1 MVTATLPLLAL
12 LVPTLLGDSPGCQF
26 LCGDGFTCLASHQVC
41 DNYYDCPSH
50 PAGEGGED
58 EEVCNNG
65 EDRDDEEEGKEENT
79 LEAGG
84 ALGLRADISTLCLDS
99 QAQLVA
105 DPNDCHTFYHC
116 DELSPQKQS
125 CGDLMFNT
133 IRMTCDW
140 PRSVMQ
146 IRPECRDPDSFK
158 FRLGP
163 RSWDSRRT
171 HRMLNWLG
179 GGRAIARVRVPRPQL
194 RQQQYPRY
202 QQPAPVFRPNSVQV
216 VDQQRRR
223 LVDDRPRVVMP
234 SRLAV
239 PETPI
244 AGAHLVV
251 PEPPIGSQVY
261 APEAPRPHVVR
272 LDLDNSVE
280 EHHYQAEV
288 EPVQQT
294 PLVHHQSP
302 PATVVQAQAPP
313 RMIHRAPIINRGPPV
328 EHRAVVKLHSPEAPR
343 PHVVRLEQRRRVQP
357 IVRVEQAPVV
367 RVEQAPVVR
376 VEHRVEQGPLVRVEQ
391 APVRVHSNPRFQPSS
406 PEVKPSAEDLT
417 FLISQQITQSIRNRI
432 PTILSN
438 LQAKQS
444 KQTKVVQPAVSR
456 VTHTVTST
464 SSQVSSS
471 TAKEAGPSHHYVQ
484 NSIVGHQQRTKK
496 GENED
501 IEEKIEIEKR
511 VDEEKMKME
520 MERQR
525 LMESDEDI
533 ILPQP
538 APMLVEDTREHKPVW
553 TVTRQRPKQTTSA
566 RPPAPR
572 KTKTQEGEQVQPK
585 VVKKVCWIGGGRSA
599 LTCKQVRRKLVGEDA
614 ANTQTGRRR
623 IQSMRQKTGSK
634 PAEKKQKSRMLLHA
648 DPQNELEKEFSFE
661 LANRVEEEKEEERR
675 AITLKEAFDRTINKL
690 SKEVEE
696 EEVEDLEN
704 MDADRLRS
712 MSEEYSDTLTKLLDQ
727 LEDTERQYIDSS
739 DLRQGDY

>member
-1 MVTATLPLLAL
+1 
-12 LVPTLLGDSPGCQF
+12 
-26 LCGDGFTCLASHQVC
+26 VC

-58 EEVCNNG
+58 EEVCSNG
-65 EDRDDEEEGKEENT
+65 DKNEEEKEENN
-79 LEAGG
+79 LETGG
-84 ALGLRADISTLCLDS
+84 ALGLRTDISNLCLDS

-116 DELSPQKQS
+116 DELTPQKQS

-179 GGRAIARVRVPRPQL
+179 SGRAIARVRVPRPQM
-194 RQQQYPRY
+194 RHQQYPRY
-202 QQPAPVFRPNSVQV
+202 QQPAPVFRPHSVQV

-223 LVDDRPRVVMP
+223 LVEGRPRVVMP
-234 SRLAV
+234 PRLAV
-239 PETPI
+239 PETPM
-244 AGAHLVV
+244 
-251 PEPPIGSQVY
+251 VY
-261 APEAPRPHVVR
+261 ASEAPEAPRPHVVR
-272 LDLDNSVE
+272 LDLDNDVE

-294 PLVHHQSP
+294 PLVVHHQNP
-302 PATVVQAQAPP
+302 PATVVQAQTP
-313 RMIHRAPIINRGPPV
+313 RLIHRTPIINRGPPV
-328 EHRAVVKLHSPEAPR
+328 KHVAPAVVQLRSPEAPR

-376 VEHRVEQGPLVRVEQ
+376 VEHHVEQAPLVRVEQ
-391 APVRVHSNPRFQPSS
+391 APVRVHSTPRFQPSS
-406 PEVKPSAEDLT
+406 LEVKPSAEDLT

-444 KQTKVVQPAVSR
+444 KQTKAVQPAVSR

-471 TAKEAGPSHHYVQ
+471 AAKKGPSHHYVQ
-484 NSIVGHQQRTKK
+484 NSIVGQQQRTKE

-501 IEEKIEIEKR
+501 IKEKMEKM
-511 VDEEKMKME
+511 DEEKMKME
-520 MERQR
+520 MEKQKV
-525 LMESDEDI
+525 MEGEEV

-553 TVTRQRPKQTTSA
+553 TVTRQRPKQTTVK
-566 RPPAPR
+566 PAPAR
-572 KTKTQEGEQVQPK
+572 KTKIQGKQVQPK

-599 LTCKQVRRKLVGEDA
+599 LTCKQVRRKLVGEEGS
-614 ANTQTGRRR
+614 TQTGRRR
-623 IQSMRQKTGSK
+623 IQSLRQKTGAK
-634 PAEKKQKSRMLLHA
+634 PAEKKQKNRMLLHA
-648 DPQNELEKEFSFE
+648 DPQNENELEKEFSFE
-661 LANRVEEEKEEERR
+661 LANRVEEVEDSEERR

-690 SKEVEE
+690 GKEVEE
-696 EEVEDLEN
+696 EEEDLEN

-712 MSEEYSDTLTKLLDQ
+712 MSEEYSDTLTRLLDQ

-739 DLRQGDY
+739 DLRQGDN

>member
-1 MVTATLPLLAL
+1 MGVEGGQASRGAVEAGKMVTATLPLLAL
-12 LVPTLLGDSPGCQF
+12 LVPTLLGDSPACQF

-50 PAGEGGED
+50 PAGQGGED
-58 EEVCNNG
+58 EEVCAN
-65 EDRDDEEEGKEENT
+65 RDNVEEATEENT

-84 ALGLRADISTLCLDS
+84 ALGLRADISNLCLDS

-116 DELSPQKQS
+116 DELTPQKQS

-179 GGRAIARVRVPRPQL
+179 SGRAIARVRIPRPQL
-194 RQQQYPRY
+194 RQQQQYPRY
-202 QQPAPVFRPNSVQV
+202 QQPAPVFRPHSVQV

-223 LVDDRPRVVMP
+223 LVDEKPRVVMP
-234 SRLAV
+234 PRLAV
-239 PETPI
+239 PETPM
-244 AGAHLVV
+244 
-251 PEPPIGSQVY
+251 VY
-261 APEAPRPHVVR
+261 ASVAPEAPRPHVVK
-272 LDLDNSVE
+272 LDLDNDIE
-280 EHHYQAEV
+280 EHHYQVEV
-288 EPVQQT
+288 KPVQQT
-294 PLVHHQSP
+294 PLVVQHQNP
-302 PATVVQAQAPP
+302 PATVVKTQNP
-313 RMIHRAPIINRGPPV
+313 RLIHRTPIVNRGPPI
-328 EHRAVVKLHSPEAPR
+328 EHTAPAVVHRPEAPR
-343 PHVVRLEQRRRVQP
+343 PHVVRLEQRRRPVVRVEQAP
-357 IVRVEQAPVV
+357 LVRVEQAPVV

-376 VEHRVEQGPLVRVEQ
+376 VEQ
-391 APVRVHSNPRFQPSS
+391 APVRVHSTPRFQPSS
-406 PEVKPSAEDLT
+406 LQVKPSAEDLT

-444 KQTKVVQPAVSR
+444 KQTKAVQPSVSR

-471 TAKEAGPSHHYVQ
+471 AAKEGPSHHYVQ
-484 NSIVGHQQRTKK
+484 NSIVGQQQRTKK
-496 GENED
+496 GENKD
-501 IEEKIEIEKR
+501 IPEKMEK
-511 VDEEKMKME
+511 VDEEEKMKME
-520 MERQR
+520 MERQKVI
-525 LMESDEDI
+525 EGEDV

-538 APMLVEDTREHKPVW
+538 APMLVEDTREHRPVW
-553 TVTRQRPKQTTSA
+553 TVTRQRPKQTTVK
-566 RPPAPR
+566 PPR
-572 KTKTQEGEQVQPK
+572 KTKIQGSQVQPK

-599 LTCKQVRRKLVGEDA
+599 LTCKQVRRKLIGEDG
-614 ANTQTGRRR
+614 NTQTGRRR
-623 IQSMRQKTGSK
+623 IQSLRQKTESK
-634 PAEKKQKSRMLLHA
+634 PAEKKQKNRMLLHV
-648 DPQNELEKEFSFE
+648 DPQNENELEKEFSFE
-661 LANRVEEEKEEERR
+661 LANRMEEVEDEEERR

-690 SKEVEE
+690 GKEMEE
-696 EEVEDLEN
+696 EEMEDLEN

-712 MSEEYSDTLTKLLDQ
+712 MSEEYSDTLTRLLDQ

-739 DLRQGDY
+739 DLRQGDV

>member
-12 LVPTLLGDSPGCQF
+12 LVPTLLGESPGCQF

-58 EEVCNNG
+58 EEVCSNG
-65 EDRDDEEEGKEENT
+65 DKNEEEKEENN
-79 LEAGG
+79 LETGG
-84 ALGLRADISTLCLDS
+84 ALGLRTDISNLCLDS

-116 DELSPQKQS
+116 DELTPQKQS

-146 IRPECRDPDSFK
+146 IRPECRDPESFK

-179 GGRAIARVRVPRPQL
+179 SGRAIARVRVPRPQM
-194 RQQQYPRY
+194 RHQQYPRY
-202 QQPAPVFRPNSVQV
+202 QQPAPVFRPHSVQV

-223 LVDDRPRVVMP
+223 LVEGRPRVVMP
-234 SRLAV
+234 PRLAV
-239 PETPI
+239 PETPM
-244 AGAHLVV
+244 
-251 PEPPIGSQVY
+251 VY
-261 APEAPRPHVVR
+261 ASEAPEAPRPHVVR
-272 LDLDNSVE
+272 LDLDNDVE

-294 PLVHHQSP
+294 PLVVHHQNP
-302 PATVVQAQAPP
+302 PATVVQAQAP
-313 RMIHRAPIINRGPPV
+313 RLIHRTPIINRGPPV
-328 EHRAVVKLHSPEAPR
+328 KHVAPAVVQLRSPEAPR

-376 VEHRVEQGPLVRVEQ
+376 VEHHVEQAPLVRVEQ
-391 APVRVHSNPRFQPSS
+391 APVRVHSTPRFQPSS
-406 PEVKPSAEDLT
+406 LEVKPSAEDLT

-444 KQTKVVQPAVSR
+444 KQTKAVQPAVSR

-471 TAKEAGPSHHYVQ
+471 AAKKGPSHHYVQ
-484 NSIVGHQQRTKK
+484 NSIVGQQQRTKE

-501 IEEKIEIEKR
+501 IKEKMEKM
-511 VDEEKMKME
+511 DEEKMKME
-520 MERQR
+520 MEKQKV
-525 LMESDEDI
+525 MEGEEV

-553 TVTRQRPKQTTSA
+553 TVTRQRPKQTTVK
-566 RPPAPR
+566 PAPAR
-572 KTKTQEGEQVQPK
+572 KTKIQGKQVQPK

-599 LTCKQVRRKLVGEDA
+599 LTCKQVRRKLVGEEGS
-614 ANTQTGRRR
+614 TQTGRRR
-623 IQSMRQKTGSK
+623 IQSLRQKTGAK
-634 PAEKKQKSRMLLHA
+634 PAEKKQKNRMLLHA
-648 DPQNELEKEFSFE
+648 DPQNENELEKEFSFE
-661 LANRVEEEKEEERR
+661 LANRVEEVEDSEERR

-690 SKEVEE
+690 GKEVEE
-696 EEVEDLEN
+696 EEEDLEN

-712 MSEEYSDTLTKLLDQ
+712 MSEEYSDTLTRLLDQ

-739 DLRQGDY
+739 DLRQGDN

>member
-12 LVPTLLGDSPGCQF
+12 LVPTLLGESPGCQF

-58 EEVCNNG
+58 EEVCSNG
-65 EDRDDEEEGKEENT
+65 DKNEEEKEENN

-84 ALGLRADISTLCLDS
+84 ALGLRTDISNLCLDS

-116 DELSPQKQS
+116 DELTPQKQS

-179 GGRAIARVRVPRPQL
+179 SGRAIARVRVPRPQL
-194 RQQQYPRY
+194 RHQQYPRY
-202 QQPAPVFRPNSVQV
+202 QQPAPVFRPHSVQV

-223 LVDDRPRVVMP
+223 LVEGRPRVVMP
-234 SRLAV
+234 PRLAV
-239 PETPI
+239 PETPM
-244 AGAHLVV
+244 
-251 PEPPIGSQVY
+251 VY
-261 APEAPRPHVVR
+261 ASEAPEAPRPHVVR
-272 LDLDNSVE
+272 LDLDNDVE

-294 PLVHHQSP
+294 PLVVHHQNP
-302 PATVVQAQAPP
+302 PATVVQAQAP
-313 RMIHRAPIINRGPPV
+313 RLIHRTPIINQGPPAKHV
-328 EHRAVVKLHSPEAPR
+328 APAVVQLRSPEAPR

-376 VEHRVEQGPLVRVEQ
+376 VEHHVEQAPLVRVEQ
-391 APVRVHSNPRFQPSS
+391 APVRVHSTPRFQPSS
-406 PEVKPSAEDLT
+406 LEVKPSAEDLT

-444 KQTKVVQPAVSR
+444 KQTKAVQPAVSR

-471 TAKEAGPSHHYVQ
+471 AAKKGPSHHYVQ
-484 NSIVGHQQRTKK
+484 NSIVGQQQRTK
-496 GENED
+496 EED
-501 IEEKIEIEKR
+501 LNKKMEK

-520 MERQR
+520 MEKQKV
-525 LMESDEDI
+525 MEGEEV

-553 TVTRQRPKQTTSA
+553 TVTRQRPKQTTVK
-566 RPPAPR
+566 PAPAR
-572 KTKTQEGEQVQPK
+572 KTKIQGKQVQPK

-599 LTCKQVRRKLVGEDA
+599 LTCKQVRRKLVGEEGS
-614 ANTQTGRRR
+614 TQTGRRR
-623 IQSMRQKTGSK
+623 IQSLRQKTGAK
-634 PAEKKQKSRMLLHA
+634 PAEKKQKNRMLLHA
-648 DPQNELEKEFSFE
+648 DPQNENELEKEFSFE
-661 LANRVEEEKEEERR
+661 LANRVEEVEDSEERR

-690 SKEVEE
+690 GKEVEE
-696 EEVEDLEN
+696 EEEDLEN

-712 MSEEYSDTLTKLLDQ
+712 MSEEYSDTLTRLLDQ

-739 DLRQGDY
+739 DLRQGDN

>member
-12 LVPTLLGDSPGCQF
+12 LVPTLLGDSPACQF

-50 PAGEGGED
+50 PAGKGGED
-58 EEVCNNG
+58 EEVCANG
-65 EDRDDEEEGKEENT
+65 DTDEEVNEENT

-84 ALGLRADISTLCLDS
+84 ALGLRADISNLCLDS

-116 DELSPQKQS
+116 DELTPQKQS

-146 IRPECRDPDSFK
+146 IRPECRDPESFK

-179 GGRAIARVRVPRPQL
+179 AGRAIARVRVPRPQL

-202 QQPAPVFRPNSVQV
+202 QQPAPVFRPHSVQV

-223 LVDDRPRVVMP
+223 LVDERPRVVMP
-234 SRLAV
+234 PRLAV
-239 PETPI
+239 PETPM
-244 AGAHLVV
+244 
-251 PEPPIGSQVY
+251 VY
-261 APEAPRPHVVR
+261 ASVAPEAPRPHVVR
-272 LDLDNSVE
+272 LDLDNDVE
-280 EHHYQAEV
+280 EHHYQAEI
-288 EPVQQT
+288 EPVQQS
-294 PLVHHQSP
+294 PLVVHHQNP
-302 PATVVQAQAPP
+302 PATVVQAQAP
-313 RMIHRAPIINRGPPV
+313 RLIHRTPIINRGPPV
-328 EHRAVVKLHSPEAPR
+328 KHTAPAVVQIHRPEAPR

-357 IVRVEQAPVV
+357 VVRVEQAPVV

-376 VEHRVEQGPLVRVEQ
+376 VEHRVEQSPLVRVEQ
-391 APVRVHSNPRFQPSS
+391 APVRVHSTPRFQPSS
-406 PEVKPSAEDLT
+406 LEVKPSAEDLT

-444 KQTKVVQPAVSR
+444 KQTKAVQPEVSR

-471 TAKEAGPSHHYVQ
+471 AAKEGPSHHYVQ
-484 NSIVGHQQRTKK
+484 NSIVGQQQRTKK

-501 IEEKIEIEKR
+501 IKEKMEK

-520 MERQR
+520 MERQKM
-525 LMESDEDI
+525 MEDEDV

-553 TVTRQRPKQTTSA
+553 TVTRQRPKQTTVK
-566 RPPAPR
+566 PPAPR
-572 KTKTQEGEQVQPK
+572 KTKIQGKQVQPK
-585 VVKKVCWIGGGRSA
+585 VVKKVCWIRGGRSA
-599 LTCKQVRRKLVGEDA
+599 LTCKQVRRKLIGEEGEK
-614 ANTQTGRRR
+614 TQTGRRR
-623 IQSMRQKTGSK
+623 IQSLRQKSGAK
-634 PAEKKQKSRMLLHA
+634 PAEKKQKSRMLLHV
-648 DPQNELEKEFSFE
+648 DPQNENELEKEISFE
-661 LANRVEEEKEEERR
+661 LANRVEEVEKMDSEERR

-690 SKEVEE
+690 GKEVEE
-696 EEVEDLEN
+696 EEVEELEN

-712 MSEEYSDTLTKLLDQ
+712 MSEEYSDTLTRLLDQ
-727 LEDTERQYIDSS
+727 LEETERQYIDSS
-739 DLRQGDY
+739 DLRQGN

>member
-1 MVTATLPLLAL
+1 MGSRVGGKQRSSRGKMVAATLPLLAL

-65 EDRDDEEEGKEENT
+65 NDRDEERKEENT
-79 LEAGG
+79 LEAGRG
-84 ALGLRADISTLCLDS
+84 AVGLRADISTLCLDS

-194 RQQQYPRY
+194 RQQQQYPRY

-223 LVDDRPRVVMP
+223 LADNRPRVVMP

-244 AGAHLVV
+244 AGSPVVV
-251 PEPPIGSQVY
+251 PEPPITSQAY

-272 LDLDNSVE
+272 LDLNNNVE

-288 EPVQQT
+288 EPVQEV

-302 PATVVQAQAPP
+302 PATVVQAQAPQ
-313 RMIHRAPIINRGPPV
+313 RLIHRAPIINRGPPV
-328 EHRAVVKLHSPEAPR
+328 EHRAVVKLQSPEAPR

-357 IVRVEQAPVV
+357 VVRVEQAPVV

-376 VEHRVEQGPLVRVEQ
+376 VEQ
-391 APVRVHSNPRFQPSS
+391 APVRVHSTPRFQPSS
-406 PEVKPSAEDLT
+406 LEVKPSAEDLT

-444 KQTKVVQPAVSR
+444 KQTKAVQPSVSR

-471 TAKEAGPSHHYVQ
+471 AAKEGPSHHYVQ
-484 NSIVGHQQRTKK
+484 NSIVGQQQRTKK
-496 GENED
+496 GENKD
-501 IEEKIEIEKR
+501 IPEKMEK
-511 VDEEKMKME
+511 VDEEEKMKME
-520 MERQR
+520 MERQKV
-525 LMESDEDI
+525 MEGEDV
-533 ILPQP
+533 ILP
-538 APMLVEDTREHKPVW
+538 
-553 TVTRQRPKQTTSA
+553 
-566 RPPAPR
+566 
-572 KTKTQEGEQVQPK
+572 
-585 VVKKVCWIGGGRSA
+585 
-599 LTCKQVRRKLVGEDA
+599 
-614 ANTQTGRRR
+614 
-623 IQSMRQKTGSK
+623 
-634 PAEKKQKSRMLLHA
+634 
-648 DPQNELEKEFSFE
+648 
-661 LANRVEEEKEEERR
+661 
-675 AITLKEAFDRTINKL
+675 
-690 SKEVEE
+690 
-696 EEVEDLEN
+696 
-704 MDADRLRS
+704 
-712 MSEEYSDTLTKLLDQ
+712 
-727 LEDTERQYIDSS
+727 
-739 DLRQGDY
+739 

>member
-1 MVTATLPLLAL
+1 MGAVEGGLPSRGAVEAGKMVTATLPLLAL
-12 LVPTLLGDSPGCQF
+12 LVPTLLGDSPACQF

-50 PAGEGGED
+50 PAGKGGED
-58 EEVCNNG
+58 EEVCANG
-65 EDRDDEEEGKEENT
+65 DKDEEVNEENT

-84 ALGLRADISTLCLDS
+84 ALGLRADISNLCLDS

-116 DELSPQKQS
+116 DELTPQKQS

-146 IRPECRDPDSFK
+146 IRPECRDPESFK

-179 GGRAIARVRVPRPQL
+179 AGRAIARVRVPRPQL

-202 QQPAPVFRPNSVQV
+202 QQPAPVFRPHSVQV

-223 LVDDRPRVVMP
+223 LVDERPRVVMP
-234 SRLAV
+234 PRLAV
-239 PETPI
+239 PKTPM
-244 AGAHLVV
+244 
-251 PEPPIGSQVY
+251 VY
-261 APEAPRPHVVR
+261 ASVAPEAPRPHVVR
-272 LDLDNSVE
+272 LDLDNDVE

-294 PLVHHQSP
+294 PLVVHHQNP
-302 PATVVQAQAPP
+302 PATVVQAQAP
-313 RMIHRAPIINRGPPV
+313 RLIHRTPIINRGPPV
-328 EHRAVVKLHSPEAPR
+328 KHTAPAVVQLHRPEAPR

-357 IVRVEQAPVV
+357 VVRVEQAPVV
-367 RVEQAPVVR
+367 RVEQAPV
-376 VEHRVEQGPLVRVEQ
+376 
-391 APVRVHSNPRFQPSS
+391 RVHSTPRFQPSS
-406 PEVKPSAEDLT
+406 LEVKPSAEDLT

-444 KQTKVVQPAVSR
+444 KQTKAVQPEVSR

-471 TAKEAGPSHHYVQ
+471 AAKEGPSHHYVQ
-484 NSIVGHQQRTKK
+484 NSIVGQQQRTKK

-501 IEEKIEIEKR
+501 IKEKMEK

-520 MERQR
+520 MERQKM
-525 LMESDEDI
+525 MEDEDV

-553 TVTRQRPKQTTSA
+553 TVTRQRPKQTTVK
-566 RPPAPR
+566 PPAPR
-572 KTKTQEGEQVQPK
+572 KTKIQGKQVQPK

-599 LTCKQVRRKLVGEDA
+599 LTCKQVRRKLIGEEDEK
-614 ANTQTGRRR
+614 TQTGRRR
-623 IQSMRQKTGSK
+623 IQSLRQKSGAK
-634 PAEKKQKSRMLLHA
+634 PAEKKQKSRMLLHV
-648 DPQNELEKEFSFE
+648 DPQNENELEKEISFE
-661 LANRVEEEKEEERR
+661 LANRMEEVEKMDSEERR

-690 SKEVEE
+690 GKEVEE
-696 EEVEDLEN
+696 EEVEELEN

-712 MSEEYSDTLTKLLDQ
+712 MSEEYSDTLTRLLDQ
-727 LEDTERQYIDSS
+727 LEETERQYIDSS